1 MIIGQDILLNIAQIA
16 LTLAGFSAL
25 LSVFRRGDDGWSEEE
40 VIGQRLILELS
51 FASAAFSVLPLA
63 IFHTLGEAPVW
74 RISSGLLIAFTILWG
89 LFSRRRSKQA
99 AGDVPQPRT
108 RVWVIGQA
116 SSLVAMVIQALNVF
130 LWGSFSGY
138 IWGILWLAFS
148 AGLQFMLFVYAYTDA
163 E

>member
-25 LSVFRRGDDGWSEEE
+25 LSVFRRGDEGWSEEE
-40 VIGQRLILELS
+40 IIGQRLILELS

-74 RISSGLLIAFTILWG
+74 RVSSGLLIGFTVLWG
-89 LFSRRRSKQA
+89 LFSRRRSKEVS
-99 AGDVPQPRT
+99 AGTPQPRS

-116 SSLVAMVIQALNVF
+116 SSLVAMIIQGVNVVV
-130 LWGSFSGY
+130 WGSFSGY